1 MKIRLRIRI
10 RGCIVHG
17 VAVKRR
23 LSRAEAK
30 TVTRQRVLDAA
41 EAAFAGEG
49 FGGASLDRI
58 AEAAGLTRGA
68 IYSNFRDKADL
79 FGAVLDRRLERRTAE
94 IAGVIGDAEDP
105 AQFVDVLR
113 SPRWA
118 DDRDAETARW
128 AMLYDEYRLFALRHP
143 SALARLAKHERLER
157 DRYVDAIRHFTSQL
171 GGAPAVDERLAAAM
185 LLALD
190 HGLYRQH
197 RIDPEDVPRQAFANA
212 VELLFRAAAAVA
224 ATEPSDAA
232 PLSGNERGG
241 ARSSRSQ

>member
-1 MKIRLRIRI
+1 MT
-10 RGCIVHG
+10 
-17 VAVKRR
+17 VKRR
-23 LSRAEAK
+23 LSRADAK
-30 TVTRQRVLDAA
+30 AVTRQRVLDAA

-79 FGAVLDRRLERRTAE
+79 FAAVLDRRLERRTAE
-94 IAGVIGDAEDP
+94 VADAIGGAEHP
-105 AQFVDVLR
+105 AQLIDMLR

-128 AMLYDEYRLFALRHP
+128 SMLYDEYRLFALRHP
-143 SALARLAKHERLER
+143 PALALLAKHERLER

-171 GGAPAVDERLAAAM
+171 GSAPAVDERLAAAM

-197 RIDPEDVPRQAFANA
+197 RIDPDDVSRQAFANA

-224 ATEPSDAA
+224 ATESLDAA
-232 PLSGNERGG
+232 PLSGTERGR
-241 ARSSRSQ
+241 ARASGSQ

>member
-1 MKIRLRIRI
+1 M
-10 RGCIVHG
+10 
-17 VAVKRR
+17 
-23 LSRAEAK
+23 
-30 TVTRQRVLDAA
+30 TRQRVLDAA
-41 EAAFAGEG
+41 EVAFADEG

-68 IYSNFRDKADL
+68 IYSSFRDKAEL
-79 FGAVLDRRLERRTAE
+79 FAAVLDRRLERRTAE
-94 IAGVIGDAEDP
+94 IADAIGGAEDP

-171 GGAPAVDERLAAAM
+171 GGASAVDERLAAAM

-190 HGLYRQH
+190 HGLYRQY
-197 RIDPEDVPRQAFANA
+197 RIDPEDVSRQAFANA
-212 VELLFRAAAAVA
+212 VELLFRAAAAMA
-224 ATEPSDAA
+224 ATELRDN
-232 PLSGNERGG
+232 LRSGGERRG
-241 ARSSRSQ
+241 ARS